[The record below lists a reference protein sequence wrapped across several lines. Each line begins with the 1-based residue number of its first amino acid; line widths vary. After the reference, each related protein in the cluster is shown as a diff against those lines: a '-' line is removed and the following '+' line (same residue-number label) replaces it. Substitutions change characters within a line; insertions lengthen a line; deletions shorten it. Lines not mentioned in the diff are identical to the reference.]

1 MTARTSAGWLL
12 YLNGGLHAAIG
23 LREMLYVLPEQ
34 PVIYPVPRAP
44 AYAPGVVMW
53 QQHLVP
59 LIDLNVCLAGTAQVG
74 AQKLVGIVACATAG
88 AADVK
93 TALGA
98 LLMSQAPEQIQ
109 VSDTQACALPEA
121 PATWRA
127 ISASC
132 FRHPLHGP
140 VPILDLPTILA
151 AA

>member
-1 MTARTSAGWLL
+1 MTAASCPGWLL
-12 YLNGGLHAAIG
+12 YLNGGLRAAIG
-23 LREMLYVLPEQ
+23 LREMLYVLPDQ

-59 LIDLNVCLAGTAQVG
+59 LIDLNRCLAETAEVR
-74 AQKLVGIVACATAG
+74 AQNLVGIVACATANG
-88 AADVK
+88 SDTR

-98 LLMSQAPEQIQ
+98 LLMSRAPERIQ

-121 PATWRA
+121 PANWRA

-140 VPILDLPTILA
+140 VPILDLPAILA
-151 AA
+151 PG